1 MNDHE
6 RKFEAALAELATTDM
21 WAGNYKPPLLNVQR
35 RLGWMVR
42 PPHYA
47 SFWRVMLGYALWFA
61 PVWGILMWFVSWR
74 GQGFSLVS
82 AAGAAAFA
90 GILFGGMM
98 ALYYAR
104 ARRRYKLSKWEDL

>member
-1 MNDHE
+1 
-6 RKFEAALAELATTDM
+6 M

-82 AAGAAAFA
+82 AAGAAVFA